1 MHDIRHGR
9 PITSR
14 PHGLPDMV
22 FNGEKRTIDRAP
34 MGSPPDPWLTVS
46 AWMWLAYFALLAG
59 VLGWLL

>member
-1 MHDIRHGR
+1 
-9 PITSR
+9 
-14 PHGLPDMV
+14 MV
-22 FNGEKRTIDRAP
+22 FNGEKRTIDRAS